1 MAVLLGLGSG
11 VARGVEVRLQGDRL
25 TLRAREEPLADVLRG
40 FAQAGVRIKLDPGV
54 QRSITAEYADAD
66 VEKTLSQ
73 LLTPFSH
80 VLTWKVIAGPLG
92 AFPRLDE
99 IQVFRPGQQE
109 LLQPLAGP
117 GRRLAVESGA
127 GKGPRYVKDEVLLGF
142 RPGTQRADALRL
154 LQKLGGTIVGSVP
167 ALGVYQ
173 IRFAPDTS
181 VPDMVAQ
188 LAKNPL
194 IAGAEPNYVT
204 GVFPA
209 FPLPAPGVLPD
220 NSMIPAVP
228 AGAPAVAVLD
238 SGLSPSAALGNAVRA
253 QLDATQPDQPLTD
266 AVGHGT
272 QMAMIATGAVSPLST
287 AEAAGTPLIAVR
299 VFDDQ
304 GLTSNYDLMLG
315 INYALSQG
323 ARVLNM
329 SWGTDTSSEFLAAA
343 VAYAQSK
350 DAVVVAAAGNVPNQQ
365 PIYPAAYSG
374 VLAIGAL
381 GTDGQLWDQSNSGD
395 FVALTAPGV
404 ANFPVGYQG
413 PPGAYV
419 GTSIASAYVAHAL
432 ALYLAKH
439 PTATAAAAQS
449 ALLAAVTDAGA
460 PGKDA
465 VYGYGTLDGAALS
478 RLLQ

>member
-1 MAVLLGLGSG
+1 MWSG
-11 VARGVEVRLQGDRL
+11 AARGVEVRLTGDRL
-25 TLRAREEPLADVLRG
+25 TLRARAEPLTDVLRG
-40 FAQAGVRIKLDPGV
+40 LAQAGVRIKLDPGV
-54 QRSITAEYADAD
+54 QRSITAEYTDAD
-66 VEKTLSQ
+66 VEKTLGHV
-73 LLTPFSH
+73 LAPFSH

-99 IQVFRPGQQE
+99 IQVFRPGQQD
-109 LLQPLAGP
+109 LLQLLPGP
-117 GRRLAVESGA
+117 GRRLAVEGGA

-142 RPGTQRADALRL
+142 RPGTRRADALQL

-173 IRFAPDTS
+173 IRFAPGTS
-181 VPDMVAQ
+181 VPDVVAQ
-188 LAKNPL
+188 LSKNPL
-194 IAGAEPNYVT
+194 VAGAEPNYVT
-204 GVFPA
+204 GA
-209 FPLPAPGVLPD
+209 FAPVPLPAAGALPA
-220 NSMIPAVP
+220 NSMTPAVP

-238 SGLSPSAALGNAVRA
+238 SGLSPSAALGNAVIA

-266 AVGHGT
+266 TVGHGT
-272 QMAMIATGAVSPLST
+272 QMALIATGAVSPLSAGET
-287 AEAAGTPLIAVR
+287 AGTPLVAIR

-304 GLTSNYDLMLG
+304 GLTSNYDLMLS

-329 SWGTDTSSEFLAAA
+329 SWGTDTPSAFLASA

-350 DAVVVAAAGNVPNQQ
+350 DAVVVSAAGNVPNQQ
-365 PIYPAAYSG
+365 PVYPAAYPG
-374 VLAIGAL
+374 VLAVGAL
-381 GTDGQLWDQSNSGD
+381 GPDGQLWDQSNQGD

-419 GTSIASAYVAHAL
+419 GTSIASAYVAHAM